1 MDHPQLP
8 GGNPRSNLTPPEF
21 FPQGIK
27 GGGDWHFL
35 PAKPYAPRLRRRDAL
50 RLPLADI
57 FTLHLGHIAEDLQ
70 HQVCDE
76 GPRQVLRLLPG
87 VQQGHIQHHNVD
99 LLLLGDEPPLVLDLP
114 IVAAQP
120 VNRFDD
126 HQVAGPELPQKPLIE
141 GPFKVLA
148 AELVRKNVFLRNAEL
163 LHGDELAFLALVFRG
178 YADVSIRFIHIPASY
193 PFFIFIV

>member
-8 GGNPRSNLTPPEF
+8 GGSPRSNLTPPEF

-35 PAKPYAPRLRRRDAL
+35 P
-50 RLPLADI
+50 
-57 FTLHLGHIAEDLQ
+57 
-70 HQVCDE
+70 
-76 GPRQVLRLLPG
+76 
-87 VQQGHIQHHNVD
+87 
-99 LLLLGDEPPLVLDLP
+99 
-114 IVAAQP
+114 AQP

-148 AELVRKNVFLRNAEL
+148 AGLVRKNVFLRNAEL